1 MSLRQKNEQLTRT
14 NSDLNEQVEANIA
27 LANKNSA
34 EVKRLTQ
41 AHSSL
46 QLQYKKKE
54 VNIVVNNRKGIK
66 FVKYY
71 CFLIYR
77 K

>member
-1 MSLRQKNEQLTRT
+1 VLSLRQKNEQLVRT

-41 AHSSL
+41 THNSL

-54 VNIVVNNRKGIK
+54 VNIVVNK
-66 FVKYY
+66 
-71 CFLIYR
+71 
-77 K
+77 